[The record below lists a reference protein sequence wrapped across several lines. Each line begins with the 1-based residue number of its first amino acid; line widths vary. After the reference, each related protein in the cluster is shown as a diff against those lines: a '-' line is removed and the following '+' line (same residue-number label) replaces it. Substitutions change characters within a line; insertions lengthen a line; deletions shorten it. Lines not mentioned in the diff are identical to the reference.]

1 MGWEQPTSLAMEF
14 RDNLAIEPHATVDL
28 QLDQAALTN
37 GVPSSG
43 SLDARAAPRTA
54 SRKSVLANG
63 WHAND
68 GHSPSH
74 PSSEAAFS
82 AG

>member
-1 MGWEQPTSLAMEF
+1 MRRLVLLQQRELGVS
-14 RDNLAIEPHATVDL
+14 LAIEPHATFDL
-28 QLDQAALTN
+28 QLDQSTLTN
-37 GVPSSG
+37 GVPFSG
-43 SLDARAAPRTA
+43 SLDASAAPRTA

-68 GHSPSH
+68 DHSPSLL
-74 PSSEAAFS
+74 SREAAFS